1 MKKNVE
7 YEVTRSLEFLSL
19 KKNSKMSTIPT
30 TTTAGSEGAV
40 DAVSG
45 DSFLAVRTRV
55 VTEYQPCA

>member
-1 MKKNVE
+1 
-7 YEVTRSLEFLSL
+7 
-19 KKNSKMSTIPT
+19 MSTIPT